1 MKKLIVLLLTVFYS
15 ISSYSQCAVYGK
27 IRLVD
32 YGEDVKVRV
41 INELDYKV
49 NLKVKIVSD
58 FADEAGKWQF
68 VDFGEDFKV
77 RVVEYD
83 EDFTV
88 QMVSYD
94 WGCGKSSRYS
104 GAYTNPKYIENN
116 TAQTILDAIEKEE
129 QKATERSIS
138 SKQAPK
144 FNSQREVDEYNE
156 KVRKHNKAVLNI
168 IGLLLGITLLLGL
181 QA

>member
-1 MKKLIVLLLTVFYS
+1 MKKLIVFFITVFYL
-15 ISSYSQCAVYGK
+15 ITSYSQCAVYGK

-129 QKATERSIS
+129 QKASIS
-138 SKQAPK
+138 RKPPPK